1 MKEKNYLKTN
11 VRYFNKY
18 LITDENVSEFYLTE
32 ITDYKEWNKMDE
44 KKLKEIKGKKITEK
58 IKKLMELH
66 KLYSNVNF
74 HVEVEKQK
82 ENEDEIPSVNV
93 VKVGGWGMSF
103 KPQQKQQSGGNS
115 WNGGND
121 NTQPLQSGGGWQ
133 KI

>member
-82 ENEDEIPSVNV
+82 ENEDETPSVNV
-93 VKVGGWGMSF
+93 VKVGG
-103 KPQQKQQSGGNS
+103 
-115 WNGGND
+115 
-121 NTQPLQSGGGWQ
+121 
-133 KI
+133 